1 MAEPWALHIMEI
13 RQRIQAG
20 CVFRSDDLTRAEW
33 RALALLEGV
42 IMQVSEERIKS

>member
-20 CVFRSDDLTRAEW
+20 CVYGPDDLTRAEW
-33 RALALLEGV
+33 RALGLLEGV
-42 IMQVSEERIKS
+42 IADLAGQA